1 MVRVRLRTKFL
12 LSMVLISAGLTS
24 LSLLLVRQSVQSRAR
39 QEIVEGL
46 RNSVS
51 TFLSFHRE
59 QQITLSHSA
68 DLLADL
74 PNLRAL
80 MTTNHEA
87 TIQDG
92 STVLWKLAD
101 SDLFVLADP
110 SGKVVALHTNT
121 PGFTR
126 EMAQSSL
133 STSMERQERWWF
145 GGQHLYAVFL
155 KPIYFGPASA
165 DKLLGFLIIG
175 YEIDDRVASQISRI
189 TSSKIAFYYGNAV
202 VTSTLPAENREQLE
216 RNDVSKIVTS
226 PSTSFQ
232 LGDERFLATR
242 VELDAQG

>member
-1 MVRVRLRTKFL
+1 MIRVRLRTKFL

-24 LSLLLVRQSVQSRAR
+24 LRLLLVRQSVQSRAR
-39 QEIVEGL
+39 QEIVAGL

-59 QQITLSHSA
+59 QQSTLSHSA

-92 STVLWKLAD
+92 STPLWHLAN

-121 PGFTR
+121 STSGFTR
-126 EMAQSSL
+126 EMAQSALNSSL
-133 STSMERQERWWF
+133 ERQERWWF
-145 GGQHLYAVFL
+145 GARHLYAVFL

-189 TSSKIAFYYGNAV
+189 TSSKVAFYYGDAL
-202 VTSTLPAENREQLE
+202 VTSTL
-216 RNDVSKIVTS
+216 
-226 PSTSFQ
+226 
-232 LGDERFLATR
+232 
-242 VELDAQG
+242 

>member
-24 LSLLLVRQSVQSRAR
+24 VSLLLVRQSVQSQAR
-39 QEIVEGL
+39 QEIVADL

-59 QQITLSHSA
+59 QQTTLSRSA

-80 MTTNHEA
+80 MTTSHEA

-92 STVLWKLAD
+92 STPLWRLAG
-101 SDLFVLADP
+101 SSLFVLADP
-110 SGKVVALHTNT
+110 SGKVVALHTDT

-126 EMAQSSL
+126 DMAQGSL
-133 STSMERQERWWF
+133 NLSLEQQERWWY
-145 GGQHLYAVFL
+145 GAQHLYAVFL
-155 KPIYFGPASA
+155 KPIYFGPASE

-175 YEIDDRVASQISRI
+175 YEINDRVASQIGRI
-189 TSSKIAFYYGNAV
+189 TSSNIAFYYGDV
-202 VTSTLPAENREQLE
+202 PVTSTL
-216 RNDVSKIVTS
+216 D
-226 PSTSFQ
+226 
-232 LGDERFLATR
+232 
-242 VELDAQG
+242 

>member
-24 LSLLLVRQSVQSRAR
+24 LSLLLVRQSVRSEVQR
-39 QEIVEGL
+39 EIFSDL

-51 TFLSFHRE
+51 TFQNFHRE
-59 QQITLSHSA
+59 QETTLSHSA

-92 STVLWKLAD
+92 STPLWHLAD

-126 EMAQSSL
+126 EMAQSALNSSL
-133 STSMERQERWWF
+133 ERQERWWF
-145 GGQHLYAVFL
+145 GARHLYAVFL

-165 DKLLGFLIIG
+165 DRLLGFLIIG

-189 TSSKIAFYYGNAV
+189 TSSKVAFYYGDAL
-202 VTSTLPAENREQLE
+202 VTSTLGPQNRSELE
-216 RNDVSKIVTS
+216 KSAVSQIETS
-226 PSTSFQ
+226 QP
-232 LGDERFLATR
+232 
-242 VELDAQG
+242 

>member
-1 MVRVRLRTKFL
+1 MIRVRLRTKFL

-39 QEIVEGL
+39 QEIVESL

-92 STVLWKLAD
+92 STSLWRLGG
-101 SDLFVLADP
+101 SDLFVLADR
-110 SGKVVALHTNT
+110 SGKVVALHTT
-121 PGFTR
+121 TSGFTR

-133 STSMERQERWWF
+133 AASLERQDHWWF
-145 GGQHLYAVFL
+145 GAQHLYEVFL
-155 KPIYFGPASA
+155 
-165 DKLLGFLIIG
+165 
-175 YEIDDRVASQISRI
+175 
-189 TSSKIAFYYGNAV
+189 
-202 VTSTLPAENREQLE
+202 
-216 RNDVSKIVTS
+216 
-226 PSTSFQ
+226 
-232 LGDERFLATR
+232 
-242 VELDAQG
+242 